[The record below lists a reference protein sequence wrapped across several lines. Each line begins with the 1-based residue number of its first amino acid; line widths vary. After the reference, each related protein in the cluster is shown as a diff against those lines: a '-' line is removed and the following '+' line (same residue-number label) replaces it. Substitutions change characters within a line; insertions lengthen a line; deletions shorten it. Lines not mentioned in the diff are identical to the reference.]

1 MIENNS
7 QIKNLRTRQFEFARN
22 SIFDAA
28 FELFNSQGYEETTID
43 QIAKAAGT
51 SRRTFFR
58 YFKSKED
65 VILNNIRDLGNL
77 TLTFLSNCPADEKPL
92 ISLRNAIQATVEKAM
107 NTQLETLVKLVRKT
121 PSLRAA
127 WLLQLDVS
135 HNELFDVIKQRCPDL
150 DNTDVQIL
158 TRILVSFADM
168 AFDSMI
174 LDSKIDLFSYIDDLL
189 TRLIKLCNV

>member
-7 QIKNLRTRQFEFARN
+7 QIKNLRTRQHEFSLN

-28 FELFNSQGYEETTID
+28 FELFKSQGYEETTID
-43 QIAKAAGT
+43 QIVKAAGT
-51 SRRTFFR
+51 SKRTFFR

-65 VILNNIRDLGNL
+65 VILSNIVDLGKL
-77 TLTFLSNCPADEKPL
+77 TLIFLSNRPADEKPL
-92 ISLRNAIQATVEKAM
+92 ISLRNAIQATVEEAM
-107 NTQLETLVKLVRKT
+107 NTRLELLVKLVRKT

-135 HNELFDVIKQRCPDL
+135 HNQLFDVIKQRYPDL
-150 DNTDVQIL
+150 DYIDVQIL

-168 AFDSMI
+168 AFDSVI
-174 LDSKIDLFSYIDDLL
+174 LDSKIDLAVYIDNLI
-189 TRLIKLCNV
+189 TRLINLCNV